1 MGQQSAVSTW
11 PSTWGYPLSSPDSG
25 TSPLPSSVLI
35 VEDNIIILLDT
46 EDVLKELG
54 VPLVMTATNPTE
66 AFALIERTPPAFA
79 LLDVDL
85 GFDTSFGIAT
95 RLTELGIPFAFVT
108 GYGDNHPVPAEL
120 AARPR
125 VLKPH
130 SPETLLAV
138 LTA

>member
-1 MGQQSAVSTW
+1 
-11 PSTWGYPLSSPDSG
+11 
-25 TSPLPSSVLI
+25 VLI

-66 AFALIERTPPAFA
+66 ALALIERTPPAFA

-108 GYGDNHPVPAEL
+108 GYGDNHPIPAEL
-120 AARPR
+120 AGRPR

-130 SPETLLAV
+130 SPETLLAA